1 MKDQL
6 LLLTELQRHDAKIQ
20 ELEQMV
26 KAFPAKLE
34 AMGADVRRVE
44 QMLERERA
52 QLTETESWRK
62 RQEDEMRAEEER
74 AVAAKQRAGAVKN
87 AKEYMASE
95 RELQATRKSAQ
106 ERQEEVAKL
115 VEAVDTAR
123 KSIAQHEADFVALKE
138 HVASEEQAARE
149 KMGELEKQ
157 IADERKLREVAAA
170 RVRPDVLKKYSA
182 IRMRRGLAMAPVK
195 NGTCQG
201 CNMNIPPQ
209 VFNVLQRGD
218 TIELCGNCNR
228 IIYWDKLLENP
239 DGAPSE
245 PPAGKQNPEQ

>member
-1 MKDQL
+1 MK
-6 LLLTELQRHDAKIQ
+6 KS
-20 ELEQMV
+20 
-26 KAFPAKLE
+26 FPAKLE
-34 AMGADVRRVE
+34 TMNADVRRVE

-52 QLTETESWRK
+52 QLGETESWRK
-62 RQEDEMRAEEER
+62 RQEDEMKSEEER
-74 AVAAKQRAGAVKN
+74 AVAAKQRSAAVKN

-115 VEAVDTAR
+115 VEAVATAR
-123 KSIAQHEADFVALKE
+123 KSIEQHEADFNALKE
-138 HVASEEQAARE
+138 HVATEEKAAQE
-149 KMGELEKQ
+149 KIAEFDGQ
-157 IADERKLREVAAA
+157 IAEERKLRAVAAA

-209 VFNVLQRGD
+209 LFNQLQRGD
-218 TIELCGNCNR
+218 SIELCGNCNR
-228 IIYWDKLLENP
+228 IIYWDKLLADP
-239 DGAPSE
+239 DGAPTPKPEATE
-245 PPAGKQNPEQ
+245 PPTE

>member
-1 MKDQL
+1 LKDQL
-6 LLLTELQRHDAKIQ
+6 LLLTELQRHDARIQ
-20 ELEQMV
+20 ELEQMK

-34 AMGADVRRVE
+34 TMNADLRRVE
-44 QMLERERA
+44 QMLERERQ
-52 QLTETESWRK
+52 QLAETESWRK
-62 RQEDEMRAEEER
+62 KQEDEAKSDEDRAL
-74 AVAAKQRAGAVKN
+74 AAKQRSAAVKN

-106 ERQEEVAKL
+106 ERQEEVGKL
-115 VEAVDTAR
+115 VEAVGTAK
-123 KSIAQHEADFVALKE
+123 KSIEQHEADFAALRE
-138 HVASEEQAARE
+138 HVDGEAKAAE
-149 KMGELEKQ
+149 TKIAELDSQ
-157 IADERKLREVAAA
+157 IAEERKLREVAAA

-209 VFNVLQRGD
+209 VFNQLQRGD
-218 TIELCGNCNR
+218 TIELCGTCNR

-239 DGAPSE
+239 DGE
-245 PPAGKQNPEQ
+245 PAEPKEKPQP

>member
-1 MKDQL
+1 LKDQL

-20 ELEQMV
+20 ELEQMK

-34 AMGADVRRVE
+34 TMNADVRRVE
-44 QMLERERA
+44 QMLERERN

-62 RQEDEMRAEEER
+62 RQEDEAKSDEDRALQ
-74 AVAAKQRAGAVKN
+74 AKQRSAAVKN

-106 ERQEEVAKL
+106 ERQEEVGKL
-115 VEAVDTAR
+115 VDAVATAK
-123 KSIAQHEADFVALKE
+123 KSIEQHEADFHALKE
-138 HVASEEQAARE
+138 HVATEEKAAAE
-149 KMGELEKQ
+149 KTAELDGQ
-157 IADERKLREVAAA
+157 IAAERKLREVAAA

-209 VFNVLQRGD
+209 VFNQLQRGD
-218 TIELCGNCNR
+218 SIELCGTCNR
-228 IIYWDKLLENP
+228 IIYWDKLLESP
-239 DGAPSE
+239 DGAPAE
-245 PPAGKQNPEQ
+245 PKEKPEQ

>member
-6 LLLTELQRHDAKIQ
+6 LLLTELQRHDARIQ
-20 ELEQMV
+20 ELEQM
-26 KAFPAKLE
+26 KKSFPAKLE
-34 AMGADVRRVE
+34 TMNADVRRVE
-44 QMLERERA
+44 QMLERERQ
-52 QLTETESWRK
+52 QLAETESWRK
-62 RQEDEMRAEEER
+62 RQEDEMKSEEER
-74 AVAAKQRAGAVKN
+74 AVAAKQRSAAVKN

-106 ERQEEVAKL
+106 ERQEEVGKL
-115 VEAVDTAR
+115 VGAVETAK
-123 KSIAQHEADFVALKE
+123 KSIEQHEADFAALKE
-138 HVASEEQAARE
+138 HVDGEEKAAQAKIA
-149 KMGELEKQ
+149 ELDSQ

-209 VFNVLQRGD
+209 VFNQLQRGD
-218 TIELCGNCNR
+218 SIELCGTCNR

-239 DGAPSE
+239 DGAPAE
-245 PPAGKQNPEQ
+245 PKEKPQP

>member
-20 ELEQMV
+20 ELEQMK

-34 AMGADVRRVE
+34 TMNADVRRVE
-44 QMLERERA
+44 QMLERERS

-62 RQEDEMRAEEER
+62 RQEDEAKSDEDRALQ
-74 AVAAKQRAGAVKN
+74 AKQRSAAVKN

-106 ERQEEVAKL
+106 ERQEEVGKL
-115 VEAVDTAR
+115 VDAVATAK
-123 KSIAQHEADFVALKE
+123 KSIEQHEADFQALKE
-138 HVASEEQAARE
+138 HVAGEEKTAAE
-149 KMGELEKQ
+149 KTAELDAQ
-157 IADERKLREVAAA
+157 IAAERKLREVAAA

-209 VFNVLQRGD
+209 VFNQLQRGD
-218 TIELCGNCNR
+218 TIELCGTCNR

-239 DGAPSE
+239 DGTPAE
-245 PPAGKQNPEQ
+245 PKEKPEQ

>member
-1 MKDQL
+1 LKEQL
-6 LLLTELQRHDAKIQ
+6 LLLTELQRHDARIQ
-20 ELEQMV
+20 ELEQMK

-34 AMGADVRRVE
+34 VMNADVKRVE
-44 QMLERERA
+44 QMLERERT
-52 QLTETESWRK
+52 QLAETESWRK
-62 RQEDEMRAEEER
+62 RQEDEMKSEEER
-74 AVAAKQRAGAVKN
+74 ALAAKQRSAAVKN

-115 VEAVDTAR
+115 VLAVETAR
-123 KSIAQHEADFVALKE
+123 TSIAQHEADFLALKE
-138 HVASEEQAARE
+138 HVAGEAKAANE
-149 KMGELEKQ
+149 KIAEFDAQIGE
-157 IADERKLREVAAA
+157 ERKLRDVAAK

-209 VFNVLQRGD
+209 MFNQLQRGD
-218 TIELCGNCNR
+218 SIELCGNCNR

-239 DGAPSE
+239 DGAPAE
-245 PPAGKQNPEQ
+245 PKEKQQQG

>member
-1 MKDQL
+1 MK
-6 LLLTELQRHDAKIQ
+6 
-20 ELEQMV
+20 

-34 AMGADVRRVE
+34 TMNADVRRVE
-44 QMLERERA
+44 QMLERERL

-62 RQEDEMRAEEER
+62 RQEDEMKAEEER
-74 AVAAKQRAGAVKN
+74 AVAAKQRSAAVKN

-115 VEAVDTAR
+115 VEAVANAR
-123 KSIAQHEADFVALKE
+123 KSIEQHEADFKALQE
-138 HVASEEQAARE
+138 HVSSEEKAAQE
-149 KMGELEKQ
+149 KIAEFDAQ
-157 IADERKLREVAAA
+157 IAEERKLREVAAA

-209 VFNVLQRGD
+209 LFNQLQRGD
-218 TIELCGNCNR
+218 SIEICGTCNR

-239 DGAPSE
+239 DGAPAE
-245 PPAGKQNPEQ
+245 APEKPQQ

>member
-6 LLLTELQRHDAKIQ
+6 LLLTELQRHDARIQ
-20 ELEQMV
+20 ELEQM
-26 KAFPAKLE
+26 KKSFPAKLE
-34 AMGADVRRVE
+34 TMNADVRRVE
-44 QMLERERA
+44 QMLERERQ
-52 QLTETESWRK
+52 QLSETESWRK
-62 RQEDEMRAEEER
+62 RQEDEMKSEEER
-74 AVAAKQRAGAVKN
+74 AVAAKQRSAAVKN

-115 VEAVDTAR
+115 VEAVASAK
-123 KSIAQHEADFVALKE
+123 KSIEQHEADFAALKE
-138 HVASEEQAARE
+138 HVSGEEKAANDKIAE
-149 KMGELEKQ
+149 FDAQ
-157 IADERKLREVAAA
+157 IAEERKLREVAAA

-209 VFNVLQRGD
+209 LFNQLQRGD
-218 TIELCGNCNR
+218 SIELCGNCNR

-239 DGAPSE
+239 DGAPAE
-245 PPAGKQNPEQ
+245 PKEKPQP

>member
-1 MKDQL
+1 
-6 LLLTELQRHDAKIQ
+6 
-20 ELEQMV
+20 
-26 KAFPAKLE
+26 
-34 AMGADVRRVE
+34 
-44 QMLERERA
+44 MLERERN

-62 RQEDEMRAEEER
+62 RQEDEMKSEEER
-74 AVAAKQRAGAVKN
+74 ALAAKQRSSAVKN

-106 ERQEEVAKL
+106 ERQEEVG
-115 VEAVDTAR
+115 EARRGGRDGAQVDR
-123 KSIAQHEADFVALKE
+123 
-138 HVASEEQAARE
+138 AAR
-149 KMGELEKQ
+149 GGLCRAQ
-157 IADERKLREVAAA
+157 GARQPARRRRPPRRSPSSTRRSARSASFARWRPA

-209 VFNVLQRGD
+209 VFNQLQRGD
-218 TIELCGNCNR
+218 SIELCGNCNR

-239 DGAPSE
+239 DGTPAE
-245 PPAGKQNPEQ
+245 PKEKPEA